1 MSMKLQTVKKRI
13 MATCMVIICFAIQ
26 GLAQSAAVGDAALV
40 GTIAAGTSV
49 LGNELSRT
57 NSLQSATLG
66 QNTVITGLLNN
77 IQNYEQKMYNYM
89 SEAQSIVTSAYTVM
103 RCLNLGSDIIS
114 ELNACRREAMNH
126 PEGLLV
132 SSMVTNQYSE
142 ITQEAAALVSYIAPL
157 VQSGGEKNLMNS
169 AERISILN
177 SVSSRLFSLY
187 ASVNRLKQNIM
198 RMRWSHLVREISPEL
213 YYEFMNTHNAYDIA
227 CGYIDDAART
237 VR

>member
-1 MSMKLQTVKKRI
+1 MFMKLQTVRQK
-13 MATCMVIICFAIQ
+13 M
-26 GLAQSAAVGDAALV
+26 GLACLICLFYSLQGWAQGAVGTAALTT
-40 GTIAAGTSV
+40 TIAAGTV
-49 LGNELSRT
+49 TLGNELSRT

-66 QNTVITGLLNN
+66 QNTVITGLLNS

-89 SEAQSIVTSAYTVM
+89 SEAQSIVTSAYTVV

-132 SSMVTNQYSE
+132 SSMVTSQYSE

-157 VQSGGEKNLMNS
+157 VKSGGEKNLMNS

-198 RMRWSHLVREISPEL
+198 RM
-213 YYEFMNTHNAYDIA
+213 
-227 CGYIDDAART
+227 
-237 VR
+237 